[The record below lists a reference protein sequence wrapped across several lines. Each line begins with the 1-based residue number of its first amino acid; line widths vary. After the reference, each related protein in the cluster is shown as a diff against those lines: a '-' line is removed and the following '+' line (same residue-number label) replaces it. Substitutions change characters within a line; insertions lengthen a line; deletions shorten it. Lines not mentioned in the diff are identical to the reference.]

1 MGAVLRPSA
10 RLRALAALGVVL
22 ACNAALV
29 GWAWWFRQ
37 AVAPG
42 WVKGP
47 LIDPASPYAP
57 ENAMVRFAVAACAAF
72 DLYLIGTLLLW
83 RRGGP
88 LRNASPA
95 RRWTARLAPLGV
107 ALAAAWVT
115 ENGLRLWLVHD
126 MVTYFRPHPALH
138 WVVRPNLRNFDN
150 LKGGGRVTTN
160 ADGLRDGPA
169 SRVRPPGTYRVMVL
183 GDSSNFG
190 HGVEGPETWARVLER
205 FVPTRRGM
213 RVEVVN
219 GATPGWTTYQAV
231 AFMRG
236 VGAAYAPDLVVAGF
250 NNDPGPEYLGDAE
263 RAPGPGVGALNALL
277 FRSEFY
283 LLGREV
289 VLATAR
295 RAAGTAA
302 IRQAGEEP
310 RYGALAADTA
320 RRLRPRVP
328 RDAFVANLAA
338 LDALPGDFAWVNMP
352 INRAV
357 PELVARY
364 VDASYRAAASELGG
378 QRGFPVIEV
387 DAAWQRDGIADFQ
400 PGHVFH
406 PDAAGHARI
415 AAQVAATL
423 FPGEGAPTPLVL
435 GISSLT
441 PVHAHVAVALAA
453 HPALAADAGVALDVR
468 SYGSGKAQGDD
479 VAAGRLDAF
488 FSCEVPAARMLTS
501 MPDAEVVATPGVL
514 GRIAIVGRVPS
525 LAALRGRRVA
535 VAPGSTPAMDW
546 ETWGASLGAV
556 VVPLD
561 TDAMQDALARGAVD
575 AAAGWDPWVA
585 RWLAEDPR
593 LRVLASR
600 PFRSVLAV
608 RRSWAD
614 TPDPRGDRRRRLVAL
629 VERALRAA
637 ASERAATDSAVASV
651 SGWPLEVVRAVAD
664 QNAWLTG
671 TADASALVDADR
683 AGLARAYAWA
693 RLPLP
698 AWLAAPTPAR

>member
-1 MGAVLRPSA
+1 VLSPAARV
-10 RLRALAALGVVL
+10 RLRALAALAFVV

-37 AVAPG
+37 SVAPG

-72 DLYLIGTLLLW
+72 DLYLLGSWLLW
-83 RRGGP
+83 RRGAP

-95 RRWTARLAPLGV
+95 RRRIARLAPLGV
-107 ALAAAWVT
+107 ALGAAWLT

-126 MVTYFRPHPALH
+126 MVTYFRPHPTLH
-138 WVVRPNLRNFDN
+138 WVVRPNLRDFGN

-169 SRVRPPGTYRVMVL
+169 SRARPPGTYRVMVL

-190 HGVEGPETWARVLER
+190 HGVEGPEAWARVLER
-205 FVPTRRGM
+205 FVPTHRGM
-213 RVEVVN
+213 RVEVIN
-219 GATPGWTTYQAV
+219 GATPGWTTYQAR

-236 VGAAYAPDLVVAGF
+236 VGGDYAPDLIVAGF

-263 RAPGPGVGALNALL
+263 RAPGRAVAALDAWL

-289 VLATAR
+289 VLATVR
-295 RAAGTAA
+295 RMAGTAA

-320 RRLRPRVP
+320 RRLRPRVS
-328 RDAFVANLAA
+328 REAFLANLAA
-338 LDALPGDFAWVNMP
+338 LDDLPGDFAWVNMP

-364 VDASYRAAASELGG
+364 VDPDYRAAAAELAHA
-378 QRGFPVIEV
+378 RGFPLIDV
-387 DAAWQRDGIADFQ
+387 DAAWQRDGDADFQ
-400 PGHVFH
+400 RGHVFH

-423 FPGEGAPTPLVL
+423 FPGEAAPTPLTF

-441 PVHAHVAVALAA
+441 PVHAHVAAALAA
-453 HPALAADAGVALDVR
+453 HPELAREAGFGLDVR
-468 SYGSGKAQGDD
+468 AYGSGKDQGTD

-488 FSCEVPAARMLTS
+488 FSCEVPAARMLAS
-501 MPDAEVVATPGVL
+501 LPDSEVVGTPGVL
-514 GRIAIVGRVPS
+514 GRIAVVGRAPA

-546 ETWGASLGAV
+546 EAWGASLGAV
-556 VVPLD
+556 VVPMD
-561 TDAMQDALARGAVD
+561 TDALQGALARGEVD
-575 AAAGWDPWVA
+575 AAVGWDPWVA
-585 RWLAEDPR
+585 RWLADDPR

-608 RRSWAD
+608 RKGWAEAA
-614 TPDPRGDRRRRLVAL
+614 DPRGARRGRLVAL
-629 VERALRAA
+629 VEAALRRAA
-637 ASERAATDSAVASV
+637 AERPSLDAAVASNA
-651 SGWPLEVVRAVAD
+651 GWPLPVVRAVAD

-671 TADASALVDADR
+671 AGASLALEAPDR
-683 AGLARAYAWA
+683 AGLARAYAWS

-698 AWLAAPTPAR
+698 AWLTVPGEPR